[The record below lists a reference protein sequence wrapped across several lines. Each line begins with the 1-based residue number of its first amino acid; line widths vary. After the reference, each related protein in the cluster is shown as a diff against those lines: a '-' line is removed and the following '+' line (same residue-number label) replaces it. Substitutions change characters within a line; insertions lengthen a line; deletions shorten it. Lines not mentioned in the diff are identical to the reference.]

1 MLFLDVRVDV
11 ALWLAYT
18 GVIQILRGSLPKT
31 GPLRF
36 GSENQFPLNFAHE
49 YILVQK

>member
-18 GVIQILRGSLPKT
+18 GVIQSLPTTVRHVALK
-31 GPLRF
+31 
-36 GSENQFPLNFAHE
+36 SAQEIKNS
-49 YILVQK
+49 

>member
-18 GVIQILRGSLPKT
+18 GVIQILSRTARHVALIEISPG
-31 GPLRF
+31 
-36 GSENQFPLNFAHE
+36 N
-49 YILVQK
+49 